1 MTSGP
6 GFLALAPHRSG
17 TASLLAGA
25 ARRRGMEVTVLPAD
39 GVPERYRGRAD
50 AHYYGGPR
58 FAARVAGPLGVAL
71 LEPHDGWLDALP
83 LAHTGRD
90 IRRMPLSEARR
101 RTGPLF
107 VKPPTDKSFPAA
119 VHPDGASLPPPPP
132 GSGDPL
138 VQISEVVTWEDEFR
152 LFLLDGEI
160 RTGSQYAV
168 YGRLDAA
175 PLTGHPQEAAVRA
188 FARRLPRNAGTL
200 CPEPSSWTSDGCA
213 CPAAP
218 PRGRSSRPI
227 WRGSAR
233 CTPPTPTTPWTWC
246 SGRRAPSAACPNGI
260 WSSGEPAP
268 QWPLPGPDAEVG
280 RERRAGAAAA
290 GHGRVAAAP
299 SAVRG
304 RGARPG
310 RRRCAPGGR
319 SRRPTAPEA
328 PHLLAGRLL
337 AHTALHPATG
347 DSWPAPSGSPP
358 RSRGR
363 GRGCG
368 SARPAVRRPREHPPD
383 QQRAAREGAPQASC
397 RGRHA

>member
-188 FARRLPRNAGTL
+188 FARRLT
-200 CPEPSSWTSDGCA
+200 EE
-213 CPAAP
+213 
-218 PRGRSSRPI
+218 RGN
-227 WRGSAR
+227 
-233 CTPPTPTTPWTWC
+233 T
-246 SGRRAPSAACPNGI
+246 
-260 WSSGEPAP
+260 
-268 QWPLPGPDAEVG
+268 LPGAVVVDVG
-280 RERRAGAAAA
+280 RMR
-290 GHGRVAAAP
+290 
-299 SAVRG
+299 
-304 RGARPG
+304 RPG
-310 RRRCAPGGR
+310 RAPAWAVVEANMAWFSTVYAADPDRALDVVLRSAGPLGRVPERDLEFRR
-319 SRRPTAPEA
+319 
-328 PHLLAGRLL
+328 
-337 AHTALHPATG
+337 
-347 DSWPAPSGSPP
+347 
-358 RSRGR
+358 
-363 GRGCG
+363 
-368 SARPAVRRPREHPPD
+368 ARPAVAAPR
-383 QQRAAREGAPQASC
+383 A
-397 RGRHA
+397 